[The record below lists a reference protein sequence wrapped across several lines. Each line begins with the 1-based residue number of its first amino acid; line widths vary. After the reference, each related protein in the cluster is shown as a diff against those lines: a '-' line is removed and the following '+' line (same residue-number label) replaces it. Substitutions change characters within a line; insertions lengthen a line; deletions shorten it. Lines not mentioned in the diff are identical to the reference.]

1 MPEERLEAITMRL
14 MKNTVSILL
23 ACCVLIAAMPVN
35 ALAVSTSDLSK
46 RIIGVWGNDAAVSQ
60 DSMSSFAN
68 AYNTTFS
75 TDGRVSQKGWR
86 NQDAGTYRI
95 VNENTVEI
103 GRAHV

>member
-68 AYNTTFS
+68 AYNTTFFNGWTGIPKRMEES
-75 TDGRVSQKGWR
+75 GRWNLSHSQR
-86 NQDAGTYRI
+86 EHSCCYI
-95 VNENTVEI
+95 
-103 GRAHV
+103 